1 MLLSELG
8 GDFRKIRSKMSLR
21 VSYDD
26 LEERGTDSG
35 GGIIYYYQGQPL
47 TGVIE
52 EFKNG
57 VLIGESEFTDG
68 HMGGIQREYYLNG
81 QINEECTIRFNN
93 MEGTFTIWDEN
104 GNITQRS
111 QWEKGKQISEDI

>member
-1 MLLSELG
+1 MA
-8 GDFRKIRSKMSLR
+8 LR

-26 LEERGTDSG
+26 LEARGTDAG
-35 GGIIYYYQGQPL
+35 GGIIYHYQGEPL
-47 TGVIE
+47 TGIIE

-68 HMGGIQREYYLNG
+68 HIGGIQSDYYLNG
-81 QINEECTIRFNN
+81 QIHEECTIRFNK
-93 MEGTFTIWDEN
+93 MEGTYTIWDEN

-111 QWEKGKQISEDI
+111 EWQNGHQISEDI